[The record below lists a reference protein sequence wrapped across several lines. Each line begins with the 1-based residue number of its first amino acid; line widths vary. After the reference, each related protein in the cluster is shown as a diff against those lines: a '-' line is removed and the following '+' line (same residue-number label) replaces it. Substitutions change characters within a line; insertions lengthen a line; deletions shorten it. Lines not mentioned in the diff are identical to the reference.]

1 MRLSKELP
9 LVLIVGLLLSTSPT
23 AQSQTPKPMQ
33 SADYQSP
40 SKPVETGKAPGLQSR
55 LLSDV
60 NGTKTYVLIFAK
72 GDEVLSGLTDFAKQ
86 NTIQSAHFSAI
97 GAFQRATTAWFD
109 PKKKQ
114 YRLNPIDGPIE
125 LVSLLGDIAVHDGKP
140 TVHAHMAVGHPDGR
154 VEGGHLIN
162 AYVFPTVEVFMT
174 VYPTPLYKVDDAETD
189 LNFIDPTLKSKP

>member
-1 MRLSKELP
+1 MP
-9 LVLIVGLLLSTSPT
+9 I
-23 AQSQTPKPMQ
+23 KPIE
-33 SADYQSP
+33 YQSP

-72 GDEVLSGLTDFAKQ
+72 GDEVLSGLTDFANQ
-86 NTIQSAHFSAI
+86 NKVQSAHFSAI

-109 PKKKQ
+109 PAKKQ
-114 YRLNPIDGPIE
+114 YRLNPIEGPVE

-162 AYVFPTVEVFMT
+162 AYVFPTVELFMT
-174 VYPTPLYKVDDAETD
+174 VYLTPLYKKDDAETD
-189 LNFIDPTLKSKP
+189 LNFIDPAQKSKP